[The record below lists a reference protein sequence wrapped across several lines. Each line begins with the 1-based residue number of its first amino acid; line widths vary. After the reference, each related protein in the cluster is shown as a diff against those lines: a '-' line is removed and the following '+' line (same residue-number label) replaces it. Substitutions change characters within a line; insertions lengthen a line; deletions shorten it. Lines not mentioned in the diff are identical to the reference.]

1 MSDYL
6 KDSIETD
13 FRKWL
18 AFSESIKSSD
28 MLNKLTRAINKKK
41 SYKEI
46 TLKKEKQNDRITY
59 FITEQDNSVILQLND
74 YQYPEFSGYFTEHY
88 AQDISKNNTN
98 FIKSPARNNNSRSLG
113 IASNKNIITNYNYDE
128 VKSLWAFLIKI
139 SSRNKLKHT
148 LTYSLVALLVLQLV
162 IILGNVGKVRL
173 GDFGTY
179 TMFALMLL
187 FWYVN
192 IWTYTKFYS
201 MNNSYWEIFRL
212 TAYYFS
218 LVWLFSFLEV
228 GIIDYFQGK
237 FNVWFSLLL
246 VFLGQVAAILISLF
260 TTAIT
265 YFIRGG
271 KVVTEE

>member
-1 MSDYL
+1 
-6 KDSIETD
+6 
-13 FRKWL
+13 
-18 AFSESIKSSD
+18 